1 MGVGLGA
8 TMRRMRRRGVG
19 LLVALGVLGALA
31 TAGYVFSTSRTPVT
45 RFRTATVDRG
55 TIVATVSATGALAAV
70 TTVQVGS
77 QVSGQ
82 VREVLVDF
90 NSPVR
95 RNQLIARI
103 DPDVFQAKVNA
114 ATADVESAQ
123 AQVLNQRANV
133 EKVRADVENAR
144 AAAVTAEANVERMRA
159 DIENARAVIATAQA
173 NVTRDSATTGNARV
187 ELDRR
192 MDLARRELISK
203 SERDQAQTAFDTA
216 QAQLEATRAQERAG
230 QAALRSSQAQL
241 AAGESQVRAATAQ
254 VASAQATFQVAE
266 AQLKAA
272 EATVRQKQAALE
284 QTRLDLVH
292 TEIRAP
298 VDGVVVSRTVEP
310 GQTVA
315 ASLQAPTLFTIAQ
328 DLTRMQ
334 VEAAVDEADVGRLR
348 EGMGA
353 TFTVDAFPGRTFR
366 GEIGQIRKAALVVQN
381 VVSYTT
387 VITVPNPDR
396 ILLPG
401 MTANVRVQADRREDA
416 LRVSNAALRFRP
428 PSDGTDP
435 AGGSRGRNAA
445 EDPAGRAP
453 ARGSGSGAAAD
464 AGGGRGAGGGG
475 GGGSLREMR
484 AALVRDLALTADQ
497 QTKVDAIL
505 EEARQ
510 TFTNARAQGG
520 DETAPGAQRRRV
532 RTEVREKIRAVLT
545 PDQQKRFDAGGAQD
559 GLAGA
564 PTGTPARVYVPGPD
578 GKPQS
583 VTIVV
588 GLSDGTYSEVVSGDI
603 KAGQDVFVGTPSG
616 SPARSSNTTGGPR
629 FRL

>member
-1 MGVGLGA
+1 
-8 TMRRMRRRGVG
+8 MRLMRRRSAV
-19 LLVALGVLGALA
+19 LLVVVGVVGALV
-31 TAGYVFSTSRTPVT
+31 TAGYVFSTNRTPAT

-90 NSPVR
+90 NTPVR

-103 DPDVFQAKVNA
+103 DPDVFQAKLNA
-114 ATADVESAQ
+114 ATADLESAQ

-144 AAAVTAEANVERMRA
+144 AAAATAEANLERMRA
-159 DIENARAVIATAQA
+159 DVENARAVIATAQA
-173 NVTRDSATTGNARV
+173 NVTRDSATTSNARV
-187 ELDRR
+187 ELERR
-192 MDLARRELISK
+192 MDLIQRELISK
-203 SERDQAQTAFDTA
+203 SERDQAQTTFDTA

-230 QAALRSSQAQL
+230 QAALRSAQAQFT
-241 AAGESQVRAATAQ
+241 AGESQVRAAKAQ
-254 VASAQATFQVAE
+254 VASAQATLQVAE

-272 EATVRQKQAALE
+272 DATVRQKQAALE

-298 VDGVVVSRTVEP
+298 VDGVVVSRTIDP

-328 DLTRMQ
+328 DLTQMQ

-348 EGMGA
+348 EGMRA
-353 TFTVDAFPGRTFR
+353 VFTVDAFPGRTFR
-366 GEIGQIRKAALVVQN
+366 GEISQIRKAAQVVQN

-396 ILLPG
+396 TLLPG
-401 MTANVRVQADRREDA
+401 MTANVRVQVDRREDA
-416 LRVSNAALRFRP
+416 LRVANAALRFRP
-428 PSDGTDP
+428 PSDGAEP
-435 AGGSRGRNAA
+435 ATQPRARAGA
-445 EDPAGRAP
+445 EDPAGRGQAGGAGAP
-453 ARGSGSGAAAD
+453 AGA
-464 AGGGRGAGGGG
+464 GPGGGG
-475 GGGSLREMR
+475 GLREMR
-484 AALVRDLALTADQ
+484 ATLVRDLALTAEQ
-497 QTKVDAIL
+497 QTKLDAIL

-510 TFTNARAQGG
+510 AFAATRAQGG
-520 DETAPGAQRRRV
+520 DDKTAGAQRRRV
-532 RTEVREKIRAVLT
+532 RTEIREKIRAILT
-545 PDQQKRFDAGGAQD
+545 SDQQKRFDASVAAQD
-559 GLAGA
+559 GGVA
-564 PTGTPARVYVPGPD
+564 PAATAARVYIPGPD
-578 GKPQS
+578 GKPQA
-583 VTIVV
+583 VTIMV
-588 GLSDGTYSEVVSGDI
+588 GLSDGTYSEVVSGEI

-616 SPARSSNTTGGPR
+616 APGRPSTSSGGPR
-629 FRL
+629 LRL

>member
-1 MGVGLGA
+1 MG
-8 TMRRMRRRGVG
+8 RRGAL
-19 LLVALGVLGALA
+19 LLVVVGVLAALA
-31 TAGYVFSTSRTPVT
+31 TAGYVFSPNRTPAT
-45 RFRTATVDRG
+45 RFRTATLDRG

-103 DPDVFQAKVNA
+103 DPDVFQAKLNA
-114 ATADVESAQ
+114 ATADLESAQ

-144 AAAVTAEANVERMRA
+144 AAVATAEANVERMRA
-159 DIENARAVIATAQA
+159 DVENARAVIATAQA
-173 NVTRDSATTGNARV
+173 NVARDSATTSSARV
-187 ELDRR
+187 ELERR
-192 MDLARRELISK
+192 MDLIQRELISK
-203 SERDQAQTAFDTA
+203 SERDQAQTTFDTA

-230 QAALRSSQAQL
+230 QAGLRSAQAQFT
-241 AAGESQVRAATAQ
+241 AGESQVRAAKAQ
-254 VASAQATFQVAE
+254 VASAQATLQVAE
-266 AQLKAA
+266 AQVKAA
-272 EATVRQKQAALE
+272 DAMVRQKRAALE

-298 VDGVVVSRTVEP
+298 VDGVVVSRTVDT

-353 TFTVDAFPGRTFR
+353 VFTVDAFPGRTFR
-366 GEIGQIRKAALVVQN
+366 GEISQIRKAAQVVQN

-396 ILLPG
+396 TLLPG
-401 MTANVRVQADRREDA
+401 MTANVRVQVDRREDA
-416 LRVSNAALRFRP
+416 LRVVNAALRFRP
-428 PSDGTDP
+428 PADSSAEPTAAPRARPGADDP
-435 AGGSRGRNAA
+435 
-445 EDPAGRAP
+445 
-453 ARGSGSGAAAD
+453 
-464 AGGGRGAGGGG
+464 GGRGQAGGAGAPAGAGPGGGG
-475 GGGSLREMR
+475 GGLREMR
-484 AALVRDLALTADQ
+484 ATLVRDLALTAEQ

-510 TFTNARAQGG
+510 ALAGARTQGG
-520 DETAPGAQRRRV
+520 DDKAGGPQRRRV
-532 RTEVREKIRAVLT
+532 RTEVREKIRALLT
-545 PDQQKRFDAGGAQD
+545 PDQQKRFDASLPAQD
-559 GLAGA
+559 GATA
-564 PTGTPARVYVPGPD
+564 PVVTAARVYIPGPD
-578 GKPQS
+578 GKPQG
-583 VTIVV
+583 VAIMV
-588 GLSDGTYSEVVSGDI
+588 GLSDGTYSEVVSGEI
-603 KAGQDVFVGTPSG
+603 KAGQDVFVGTLSG
-616 SPARSSNTTGGPR
+616 GPGRSSTPPGGPR
-629 FRL
+629 LRL

>member
-8 TMRRMRRRGVG
+8 TMRPMRRRGVG

-114 ATADVESAQ
+114 ATADLESAQ

-133 EKVRADVENAR
+133 EKARADVENAR

-173 NVTRDSATTGNARV
+173 NVTRDSATTNNARV

-230 QAALRSSQAQL
+230 EAALRSAQAQL
-241 AAGESQVRAATAQ
+241 AAGESQARAAKAQ
-254 VASAQATFQVAE
+254 VASVQATFQVAE

-272 EATVRQKQAALE
+272 EATVRQKRAALE

-298 VDGVVVSRTVEP
+298 VDGVVVSRSVDP

-353 TFTVDAFPGRTFR
+353 TFTVDAFPGRMFR
-366 GEIGQIRKAALVVQN
+366 GEIAQIRKAAQVVQN

-396 ILLPG
+396 TLLPG
-401 MTANVRVQADRREDA
+401 MTANVRVQTDRREDA
-416 LRVSNAALRFRP
+416 AACVQRGASVPAPWRRHRP
-428 PSDGTDP
+428 
-435 AGGSRGRNAA
+435 GGRAA
-445 EDPAGRAP
+445 EPDRG
-453 ARGSGSGAAAD
+453 RGSGRSRAD
-464 AGGGRGAGGGG
+464 AGQRDRGCGW
-475 GGGSLREMR
+475 R
-484 AALVRDLALTADQ
+484 
-497 QTKVDAIL
+497 
-505 EEARQ
+505 
-510 TFTNARAQGG
+510 
-520 DETAPGAQRRRV
+520 RRRV
-532 RTEVREKIRAVLT
+532 RNRRRWRIAPGDARDARAGPRADRGPADQGRRDPGRGSPELREHPHPGWRRQGARYSAAACPDRGPGEDPGHPDARSAEALRRLRGGSGRRGRRARLERRRVST
-545 PDQQKRFDAGGAQD
+545 SRGRTASPSPSRSSWDCPT
-559 GLAGA
+559 A
-564 PTGTPARVYVPGPD
+564 PT
-578 GKPQS
+578 
-583 VTIVV
+583 
-588 GLSDGTYSEVVSGDI
+588 
-603 KAGQDVFVGTPSG
+603 
-616 SPARSSNTTGGPR
+616 PR
-629 FRL
+629 

>member
-1 MGVGLGA
+1 MRAMG
-8 TMRRMRRRGVG
+8 RRGAL
-19 LLVALGVLGALA
+19 LLVVVGVLAALA
-31 TAGYVFSTSRTPVT
+31 TAGYVFSTNRTPAT
-45 RFRTATVDRG
+45 RFRTATLDRG

-82 VREVLVDF
+82 VREVFVDF
-90 NSPVR
+90 NTPVR
-95 RNQLIARI
+95 RGQLIARI
-103 DPDVFQAKVNA
+103 ETDVFQAKVNA
-114 ATADVESAQ
+114 ATADLESAQ

-133 EKVRADVENAR
+133 EKVRADIENAR

-159 DIENARAVIATAQA
+159 DVENARAVIATGQA
-173 NVTRDSATTGNARV
+173 NIVRDAATASNARL

-192 MDLARRELISK
+192 IDLAKQELISK

-230 QAALRSSQAQL
+230 QAALRSSQAQQ
-241 AAGESQVRAATAQ
+241 AAGESQARAAKAQ

-298 VDGVVVSRTVEP
+298 VDGVVVSRTIDP

-348 EGMGA
+348 EGMSA
-353 TFTVDAFPGRTFR
+353 VFTVDAFPGRTFR
-366 GEIGQIRKAALVVQN
+366 GEISQIRKAAQVVQN

-396 ILLPG
+396 SLLPG
-401 MTANVRVQADRREDA
+401 MTANVRVQVDRREDA
-416 LRVSNAALRFRP
+416 LRVANAALRFRP
-428 PSDGTDP
+428 PADSG
-435 AGGSRGRNAA
+435 A
-445 EDPAGRAP
+445 EPAP
-453 ARGSGSGAAAD
+453 APRAGA
-464 AGGGRGAGGGG
+464 RGAGEESGDRTQGGG
-475 GGGSLREMR
+475 GTGSARGGSSRGGGGLREMQ
-484 AALVRDLALTADQ
+484 ATLVRDLALTTEQ
-497 QTKVDAIL
+497 QTKLDAIL

-510 TFTNARAQGG
+510 AFAAGRAQGG
-520 DETAPGAQRRRV
+520 DDKAGGPQRGRGRGRAET
-532 RTEVREKIRAVLT
+532 REKIRAILT
-545 PDQQKRFDAGGAQD
+545 PEQQKRFDATLAAQD
-559 GLAGA
+559 GAA
-564 PTGTPARVYVPGPD
+564 PSAAPVVTAARVYVPGPD

-583 VTIVV
+583 VQIMV
-588 GLSDGTYSEVVSGDI
+588 GLSDGTYSEIVSGEV
-603 KAGQDVFVGTPSG
+603 KAGQEVFVGTPSG
-616 SPARSSNTTGGPR
+616 GAGRSSTPSGGPR
-629 FRL
+629 LRL

>member
-1 MGVGLGA
+1 MRGMG
-8 TMRRMRRRGVG
+8 RRG
-19 LLVALGVLGALA
+19 LLVLVVVVILA
-31 TAGYVFSTSRTPVT
+31 AVAMAGYVFSTSRTPVT
-45 RFRTATVDRG
+45 RFRTMTVDRG

-82 VREVLVDF
+82 IREVLVDF
-90 NSPVR
+90 NSLVR

-103 DPDVFQAKVNA
+103 DPDVFQAKLNA
-114 ATADVESAQ
+114 ATADLESAQ

-144 AAAVTAEANVERMRA
+144 AAAATAEANVERMRA
-159 DIENARAVIATAQA
+159 DVENARAVIATAQA
-173 NVTRDSATTGNARV
+173 NVTRDAATTSNARL

-192 MDLARRELISK
+192 MDLARQELISK
-203 SERDQAQTAFDTA
+203 SERDQAQMAFDTA

-230 QAALRSSQAQL
+230 QASLRSSLAQL
-241 AAGESQVRAATAQ
+241 VAGESQVRAAKAQ
-254 VASAQATFQVAE
+254 VASAQATLQVAE

-272 EATVRQKQAALE
+272 DATVRQKQAALE

-298 VDGVVVSRTVEP
+298 VDGVVVSRTIDP

-348 EGMGA
+348 EGMSA
-353 TFTVDAFPGRTFR
+353 VFTVDAFPGRTFR
-366 GEIGQIRKAALVVQN
+366 GEISQIRKAAQVVQN

-396 ILLPG
+396 TLLPG
-401 MTANVRVQADRREDA
+401 MTANVRVQVDRREDT
-416 LRVSNAALRFRP
+416 LRVANAALRFRP
-428 PSDGTDP
+428 PADSGAEPAAAPRARTGADDPGGRGQAGGTSAP
-435 AGGSRGRNAA
+435 AGGAS
-445 EDPAGRAP
+445 
-453 ARGSGSGAAAD
+453 
-464 AGGGRGAGGGG
+464 GGGG
-475 GGGSLREMR
+475 GLREMR
-484 AALVRDLALTADQ
+484 ATLVRDLALTPEQ
-497 QTKVDAIL
+497 QTKVDAIF

-510 TFTNARAQGG
+510 AFAAARTQAG
-520 DETAPGAQRRRV
+520 DDKAAGSQRRRA
-532 RTEVREKIRAVLT
+532 RTEIREKIRAILT
-545 PDQQKRFDAGGAQD
+545 PDQQKRFDAALPVQD
-559 GLAGA
+559 GAAA
-564 PTGTPARVYVPGPD
+564 PAATAARVYVPGPD
-578 GKPQS
+578 GKPQA
-583 VTIVV
+583 VAIMV
-588 GLSDGTYSEVVSGDI
+588 GLSDGTYSEVVSGEI

-616 SPARSSNTTGGPR
+616 GAGRSAAPSGGPR
-629 FRL
+629 LRL